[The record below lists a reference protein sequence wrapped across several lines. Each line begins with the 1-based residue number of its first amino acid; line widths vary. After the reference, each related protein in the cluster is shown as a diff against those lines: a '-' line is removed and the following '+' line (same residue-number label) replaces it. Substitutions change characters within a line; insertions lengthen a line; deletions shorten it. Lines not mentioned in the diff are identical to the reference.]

1 MSRLSTTLKAGIAAV
16 ALTAAAATLFTS
28 TEVSA
33 RGFGGGMMRGMGGHA
48 VHAMRMPANHAMLGR
63 VAGHR
68 SLAAHGIHRE
78 LSRHAEHTDRHTDRH
93 ADRHDDDDR
102 HHRHHDH
109 LIVDSVPLFGP
120 PLLIPTGGQTVI
132 AEGPGG
138 GTTIEKVEQPC
149 SGGVLR
155 VTTAK
160 NACINGKV
168 YIEGDNYY
176 YCASENKWQS
186 RHYSVPAVPAATCDG
201 TPPAGKVLP
210 PDWLEPE
217 SGEACQETGRTLVQY
232 SPEGGH
238 WMRITWK
245 IWKCRTAGGAEVERL
260 GASPER
266 FNINED
272 ISNDPPVSN
281 EVK

>member
-149 SGGVLR
+149 AGGVLR

-201 TPPAGKVLP
+201 TVPPGKVYP
-210 PDWLEPE
+210 PGWEEPKADE
-217 SGEACQETGRTLVQY
+217 SCTDTGRKLVQY

-238 WMRITWK
+238 WMRITWPV
-245 IWKCRTAGGAEVERL
+245 WKCRTAGGAEVERL

-266 FNINED
+266 FNTNED
-272 ISNDPPVSN
+272 IANDPPVSN
-281 EVK
+281 DVK